1 MTSDSFDLPVAALG
15 AAEKILREIETAGSM
30 ILAVKYGAK
39 AHGFVI
45 GLTCA
50 GMITEDQADTAQT
63 KFDWATERK
72 LKELSLFG

>member
-1 MTSDSFDLPVAALG
+1 
-15 AAEKILREIETAGSM
+15 M

-45 GLTCA
+45 RLTCA
-50 GMITEDQADTAQT
+50 GMITEDQADTVQT

>member
-1 MTSDSFDLPVAALG
+1 MTSNSFDLPVLAQRP
-15 AAEKILREIETAGSM
+15 AEKILSEIETAGSM

-50 GMITEDQADTAQT
+50 GIISEDQADNLQSR
-63 KFDWATERK
+63 FDWATERK
-72 LKELSLFG
+72 LKELSLFS

>member
-1 MTSDSFDLPVAALG
+1 MTSDSFDLPVAAQRT
-15 AAEKILREIETAGSM
+15 AEKILREIENAGSM

-50 GMITEDQADTAQT
+50 GVISEDQADTHQAR
-63 KFDWATERK
+63 FDWATERK
-72 LKELSLFG
+72 LKELSLFS